1 MATKLTKAERVT
13 QLMNSRKH
21 KKGVITKRIN
31 EMSRIVADGGSRRQL
46 KYLID
51 QLAAVRTTLHVVC
64 DELAT
69 LDPDA
74 DMGYADKEDLRV
86 DSCIGDAEAYL
97 DRRRDDPPSTES
109 LCDDWLQKHAAVN
122 EELGSV
128 SDTDSVSGV
137 RIQDKSVFKTS
148 QDHLGSSPLTM
159 ASKIIQQRSAA
170 SFWHSTVFSLS
181 QSASVR
187 STVFAAPT

>member
-1 MATKLTKAERVT
+1 
-13 QLMNSRKH
+13 MNLCKH
-21 KKGVITKRIN
+21 KEGVITKRIN
-31 EMSRIVADGGSRRQL
+31 EMCRIVADGGSRRQL

-51 QLAAVRTTLHVVC
+51 QHAAVRGTLHGVC

-69 LDPDA
+69 LDPEA
-74 DMGYADKEDLRV
+74 DMGYVDKEVPRV
-86 DSCIGDAEAYL
+86 HSCIGDAKAYL
-97 DRRRDDPPSTES
+97 DRCRDDPPSMES

-170 SFWHSTVFSLS
+170 SF
-181 QSASVR
+181 
-187 STVFAAPT
+187 

>member
-51 QLAAVRTTLHVVC
+51 QLTAVRTTLHVVC

-128 SDTDSVSGV
+128 SDTDSVSDRLKGLSV
-137 RIQDKSVFKTS
+137 QDKPGPSVS
-148 QDHLGSSPLTM
+148 QFLNPAHSQWPQRLFNNNPPLSGTQP
-159 ASKIIQQRSAA
+159 S
-170 SFWHSTVFSLS
+170 SLS
-181 QSASVR
+181 VN
-187 STVFAAPT
+187 